1 MRIHEDLTV
10 IIFDLPVLAAAGLKK
25 GKRSKLHS
33 SDRELSI
40 ATFCTL
46 EDSNLIL

>member
-1 MRIHEDLTV
+1 MCIHEDLTV
-10 IIFDLPVLAAAGLKK
+10 VIFDLPVLAAASFKK